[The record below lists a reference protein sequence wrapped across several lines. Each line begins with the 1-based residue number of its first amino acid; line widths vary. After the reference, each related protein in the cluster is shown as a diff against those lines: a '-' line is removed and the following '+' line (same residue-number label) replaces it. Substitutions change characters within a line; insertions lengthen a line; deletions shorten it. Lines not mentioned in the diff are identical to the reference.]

1 MIWKFLLAACECF
14 RRYMNIIGEEY
25 GRSSDEYLAAWEVWY
40 GMKKGYD
47 LARIIEEVTNGEIKR
62 TVLIKY

>member
-1 MIWKFLLAACECF
+1 MIWKFLLAACESF

-47 LARIIEEVTNGEIKR
+47 LAHK
-62 TVLIKY
+62 KYYRGGNKHV

>member
-1 MIWKFLLAACECF
+1 MIWKFLLAACESF

-40 GMKKGYD
+40 SMVKGYD
-47 LARIIEEVTNGEIKR
+47 LAKK
-62 TVLIKY
+62 KYYRGDNKCRK

>member
-1 MIWKFLLAACECF
+1 MIWKFLLAACESF

-25 GRSSDEYLAAWEVWY
+25 GRSSEEYLAAWEVWY

-47 LARIIEEVTNGEIKR
+47 MAHKKYYRGGNKR
-62 TVLIKY
+62 